1 MGAIAATGGATGA
14 ARGSLPASSQSASSA
29 LEHPELEHPEL
40 EHPELDSAGNAPLA
54 TSTSDASP
62 RPDSDAKLPPEPA
75 RAPVLRV
82 LPGVADSA
90 GVARTMARELLGDG
104 NPAVDTVMLL
114 ISELVTNA
122 IIHTKSG
129 APGGTVTVALCP
141 GPASVFVQVHDDGAS
156 SVPRVVPRP
165 WRGQVNG
172 RRSLAP
178 ATTSGNGDYAPSRSA
193 TSAAVDADSAPEA
206 PFEAEHGYG
215 LVLVDALADSW
226 GTIASPD
233 GRVTWFRVSQQPRQP
248 N

>member
-14 ARGSLPASSQSASSA
+14 ARGGMPASSQSASSA
-29 LEHPELEHPEL
+29 LEHSALEHSDPAPAADESVNERL
-40 EHPELDSAGNAPLA
+40 SAGR
-54 TSTSDASP
+54 ASP
-62 RPDSDAKLPPEPA
+62 RPATDGRPPREPP

-104 NPAVDTVMLL
+104 DPAVDTVMLL

-122 IIHTKSG
+122 IIHTRSG

-193 TSAAVDADSAPEA
+193 TSAAVEAESALEA

-233 GRVTWFRVSQQPRQP
+233 GRVTWFRVSQQPRRP